1 MTARAL
7 CAKGRTTPKKDAPMS
22 AGPLHLLKLC
32 VGAARVED
40 LAAWQRLCA
49 ERARAAGRDPAPR
62 HVTRMR
68 PRRAGEVLAGGSL
81 YWVIGGAVLARQ
93 AILGLEPVTDED
105 GTARCAILLDPEII
119 RTEAQ
124 PRRPFQGWRY
134 LAPGDAPPDLPDWG
148 AAEDPL
154 PQHLSEALSAFGV
167 VRRRA

>member
-1 MTARAL
+1 MR
-7 CAKGRTTPKKDAPMS
+7 

-40 LAAWQRLCA
+40 LAAWQRSCA
-49 ERARAAGRDPAPR
+49 ERAQATGRHPAPV

-68 PRRAGEVLAGGSL
+68 PKRADELLAGGSL

-93 AILGLEPVTDED
+93 RIRALASIEDED
-105 GTARCAILLDPEII
+105 GTQRCAIRLDPEIV
-119 RTEAQ
+119 RTAPQ

-134 LAPGDAPPDLPDWG
+134 LTAEDAPADLGDG
-148 AAEDPL
+148 TFAEPEAGL
-154 PQHLSEALSAFGV
+154 PTDLREAMSAFGV

>member
-1 MTARAL
+1 
-7 CAKGRTTPKKDAPMS
+7 MS

-32 VGAARVED
+32 VGAARIED

-68 PRRAGEVLAGGSL
+68 PRRAEDVLDGGSL
-81 YWVIGGAVLARQ
+81 YWVIAGAILARQ
-93 AILGLEPVTDED
+93 RVRDLETETGAD
-105 GTARCAILLDPEII
+105 GVARCAIVLDPAIL

-134 LAPGDAPPDLPDWG
+134 LAPADAPPDLPAW
-148 AAEDPL
+148 AEPE
-154 PQHLSEALSAFGV
+154 EALPAALREAMSAFGV